1 MNAIAFFQAFGPVA
15 GANPQNRLV
24 VGLDELP
31 QSKMVIKPT
40 QLADIEASH
49 LYGRHIVSEVTN
61 MEVEPWAIFL
71 LIQPLG
77 ERDVI
82 QLAI

>member
-1 MNAIAFFQAFGPVA
+1 
-15 GANPQNRLV
+15 
-24 VGLDELP
+24 
-31 QSKMVIKPT
+31 MVIKPT

-49 LYGRHIVSEVTN
+49 LYGRHIISEVTD
-61 MEVEPWAIFL
+61 MEVEPWVIFP